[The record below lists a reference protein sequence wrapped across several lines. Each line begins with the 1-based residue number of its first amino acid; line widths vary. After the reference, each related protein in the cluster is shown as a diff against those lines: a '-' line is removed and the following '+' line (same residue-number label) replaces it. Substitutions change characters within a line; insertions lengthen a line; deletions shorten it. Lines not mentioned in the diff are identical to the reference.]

1 MNEINSNKRKLS
13 DIRQKKAAPQ
23 WSSENVV
30 IQEEKGDL
38 FYKNE
43 AGREASLQK
52 DFEKEQKE
60 MKKLKAKSGKSK
72 RME

>member
-1 MNEINSNKRKLS
+1 MNEISSNKIKLS
-13 DIRQKKAAPQ
+13 DIRQKKAVPQ

-30 IQEEKGDL
+30 VQEEKGDL

-60 MKKLKAKSGKSK
+60 IKKLKAKTGKNK
-72 RME
+72 RAE